1 MHSNLRPSQV
11 VAFVGTVPPSSAA
24 AGIQLSGWIDISQ
37 FEALMG
43 VIQNGALGTSATVD
57 AKFRQALDNTGTGAK
72 DVAVTAMAQNVVAT
86 DNNKMNIINLLAR
99 DVDFANGF
107 RYVAL
112 SITVG
117 VAASLVSG
125 IVIGINER
133 FGPAALQN
141 NAAVKQVVN

>member
-11 VAFVGTVPPSSAA
+11 MALVGTVPPSSAA

-43 VIQNGALGTSATVD
+43 IIQNGALGASATVD
-57 AKFRQALDNTGTGAK
+57 AKFRQATDNIGTGAK
-72 DVAVTAMAQNVVAT
+72 DVTVTAMAQNVVAT
-86 DNNKMNIINLLAR
+86 DNNKLNVINLLAR

-125 IVIGINER
+125 LVISINER

-141 NAAVKQVVN
+141 ATGVKQVVN